1 MSRIRLGGL
10 KQRLVGLAVRVGV
23 FAIHLLPTRVW
34 LRIREGATVVRL
46 VDYERYPIYMCVDS
60 WIENDVRLHSCKKE
74 PGTVEW
80 IESWFKPGDVF
91 YDIGANVGAYS
102 LIAFRFLRGKI
113 KIYAFEPGFVTFP
126 QLCRNI
132 YLNGAAEVIVPFQV
146 ALSDQTSIA
155 AFHYQN
161 LVPGGALHA
170 LGAPV
175 DQDGRRFQP
184 VFTLPTLSYRLD
196 DFVRQFGLPMPNHI
210 KIDVDGTE
218 YQILKGSEE
227 ILALPELRSILL
239 EANEEREGA
248 DEIVRLLEE
257 NGLALHSLRNENIVF
272 SRKDL

>member
-23 FAIHLLPTRVW
+23 FATGLLPPRLW
-34 LRIREGATVVRL
+34 LLIRERSVLVRRM
-46 VDYERYPIYMCVDS
+46 DYERHPILMHVDS
-60 WIENDVRLHSCKKE
+60 WIENDVRLHSCGKE
-74 PGTVEW
+74 PGTVKW
-80 IESWFKPGDVF
+80 IETWLKPGDVF

-102 LIAFRFLRGKI
+102 LVAFRFLSGKT
-113 KIYAFEPGFVTFP
+113 KIYAFEPGFMTFP

-132 YLNGAAEVIVPFQV
+132 CLNGAGEAIVPLQV
-146 ALSDQTSIA
+146 ALSDQTFIT

-170 LGAPV
+170 LGAPI
-175 DQDGRRFQP
+175 DQHGKRFQP

-196 DFVRQFGLPMPNHI
+196 DFVRQFGLPVPNHM

-218 YQILKGSEE
+218 YQILRGSEE

-239 EANEEREGA
+239 EADEECEGV

-257 NGLALHSLRNENIVF
+257 NGLVLHSRRNENIVF
-272 SRKDL
+272 CRKDL